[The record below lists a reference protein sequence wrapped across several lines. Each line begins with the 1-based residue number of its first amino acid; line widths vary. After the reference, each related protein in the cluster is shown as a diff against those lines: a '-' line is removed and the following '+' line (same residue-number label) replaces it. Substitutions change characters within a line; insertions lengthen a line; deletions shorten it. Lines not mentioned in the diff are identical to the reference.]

1 MKKIR
6 FLIFFLIGLFIFQWV
21 FNFFSGEESVKLILD
36 NKFQLILL
44 IIAHIPTLYFDSYA
58 WLVLMTKNKLSNS
71 SAFLIT
77 WISQTSGKIFP
88 TGNITGEL
96 VRVYLAK
103 TSGQTFSYASTTVLV
118 DLFIAAIS
126 LLIFGIL
133 SLLLILFKDS
143 NLILNNGFTYFIVSI
158 FLIFLATT
166 LFIVIIRNRLL
177 YVLLKKFSF
186 QKILRFNRSKIM
198 SILRLDYSL
207 YKLSQNNRVLF
218 HSLVLRLLGWLAGA
232 FEIYVFLL
240 IIDVDANFVDVII
253 IESITAI
260 VRSIVFFIPAGLG
273 VQELAFVM
281 IGEILGFSYITS
293 FSIALGR
300 RLREIMVGIPAIL
313 YWYLVFRKKVY

>member
-126 LLIFGIL
+126 LLIL
-133 SLLLILFKDS
+133 
-143 NLILNNGFTYFIVSI
+143 
-158 FLIFLATT
+158 
-166 LFIVIIRNRLL
+166 
-177 YVLLKKFSF
+177 
-186 QKILRFNRSKIM
+186 
-198 SILRLDYSL
+198 
-207 YKLSQNNRVLF
+207 
-218 HSLVLRLLGWLAGA
+218 
-232 FEIYVFLL
+232 E
-240 IIDVDANFVDVII
+240 
-253 IESITAI
+253 
-260 VRSIVFFIPAGLG
+260 
-273 VQELAFVM
+273 
-281 IGEILGFSYITS
+281 
-293 FSIALGR
+293 
-300 RLREIMVGIPAIL
+300 
-313 YWYLVFRKKVY
+313 YLVCF